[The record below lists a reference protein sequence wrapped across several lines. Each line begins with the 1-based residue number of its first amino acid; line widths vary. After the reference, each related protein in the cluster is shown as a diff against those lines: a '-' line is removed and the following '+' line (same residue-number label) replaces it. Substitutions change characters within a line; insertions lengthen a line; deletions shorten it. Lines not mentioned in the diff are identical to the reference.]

1 MQHWIHSIVR
11 VFKQAVDALFFGGD
25 ATLRETL
32 QDRLGSWTGM
42 GADHE
47 VGGWSDDTSDRW
59 MGLDGG
65 SVQMGPAFNVDGT
78 PMMSGG
84 MVDISGKPFGVT
96 DTDTDTGTGTGLGG
110 GFGHDVFSG
119 LSSTDWSSSSGTDWS
134 SSSDWSSG
142 SSWSSH
148 DW

>member
-1 MQHWIHSIVR
+1 MQHWIHHIVR
-11 VFKQAVDALFFGGD
+11 VFKQAADALFFGGD

-32 QDRLGSWTGM
+32 QHRLGSWTGM
-42 GADHE
+42 DDDHGF
-47 VGGWSDDTSDRW
+47 GGVSDDTADRW
-59 MGLDGG
+59 SGLEGG
-65 SVQMGPAFNVDGT
+65 SAPTGPAFNVDGT

-96 DTDTDTGTGTGLGG
+96 DTGTGLGG
-110 GFGHDVFSG
+110 SFGHDVFSS
-119 LSSTDWSSSSGTDWS
+119 LSSTDWSSSSGSDWS